1 MIDRGDS
8 EDRRRQ
14 ALRLLGSA
22 VKAWDQAGMLGE
34 VSVVG
39 RSMVPTFPTRSRIWF
54 VSLEDRPARRGE
66 ILLFRQGDTL
76 VVHRVLV
83 VLPDGSYRTKGDG
96 RAAFDEGVVPREA
109 AFGRVVAF
117 LRGEH
122 PVSTLGRGARSYA
135 RILVFYSETVGL
147 MSRLAGGL
155 DGLLGRFR
163 PRRPVQFVRKVVAA
177 VDRLIIRTMD
187 LLLFPLFHRH
197 WDPPRGSGSGA
208 KESS

>member
-1 MIDRGDS
+1 MIDRGDR

-14 ALRLLGSA
+14 ALRLLGGA
-22 VKAWDQAGMLGE
+22 VKAWHRAGMLGE

-54 VSLEDRPARRGE
+54 ASLEDRPARRGE
-66 ILLFRQGDTL
+66 ILLFRQGETL

-83 VLPDGSYRTKGDG
+83 ALPDGSYRTKGDG
-96 RAAFDEGVVPREA
+96 RAAFDQGLVTREA

-117 LRGEH
+117 LRHEH
-122 PVSTLGRGARSYA
+122 PVSTMHRGARIYA

-147 MSRLAGGL
+147 VSRLAGKV
-155 DGLLGRFR
+155 DGLLGRLR
-163 PRRPVQFVRKVVAA
+163 PGRPVLIVRKVVAA
-177 VDRLIIRTMD
+177 VDRLVIRTMD
-187 LLLFPLFHRH
+187 ALLFPLLHRR
-197 WDPPRGSGSGA
+197 WDPPRGSMSGD